1 MEKKTINWWLEL
13 LRIGVAALSG
23 ILGGASVC

>member
-13 LRIGVAALSG
+13 IRAIIAALSG
-23 ILGGASVC
+23 ILGGAAIN